1 MASKR
6 YAQVNR
12 KVCVACGTCLRG
24 CPRAAIAVVKGCYAE
39 VDPAV
44 CVGCGLCAKACPA
57 DCIEL
62 KERGAAQ

>member
-12 KVCVACGTCLRG
+12 KVCVACGTCLRA
-24 CPRAAIAVVKGCYAE
+24 CPRGAIAVVKGCYAAI
-39 VDPAV
+39 DPAV